1 MRCHIVGILL
11 TCYRLYHNKCGEI
24 VKTNEKNT
32 RRGGGGAWRGVG
44 EREST
49 TPSLDQARLIFAWP
63 VF

>member
-24 VKTNEKNT
+24 VKTNEKSA
-32 RRGGGGAWRGVG
+32 RRGGRGVG
-44 EREST
+44 EREGT

-63 VF
+63 IF